1 MCGKS
6 RYNYKDKKKKKKDNL
21 DIKGKRNERII

>member
-6 RYNYKDKKKKKKDNL
+6 RYNYKDKKKKKDNL